1 MDDLDNYRG
10 IILASNVYMIHSKV
24 LEEAVMTYLE
34 DDKIVWEVQ
43 GASKEDR

>member
-1 MDDLDNYRG
+1 
-10 IILASNVYMIHSKV
+10 MIHSKV